1 MARHKTAHRK
11 VLEARNREQAKALS
25 ALLAEAKDDPTLKEN
40 AARNAKRYSK

>member
-1 MARHKTAHRK
+1 MPRHKTAHRK
-11 VLEARNREQAKALS
+11 ALEARNREQAKALS